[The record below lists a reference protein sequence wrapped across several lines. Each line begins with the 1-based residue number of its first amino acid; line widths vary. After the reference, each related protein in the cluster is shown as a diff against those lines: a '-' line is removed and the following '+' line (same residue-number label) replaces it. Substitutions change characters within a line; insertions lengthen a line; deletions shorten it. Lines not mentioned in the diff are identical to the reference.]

1 MLAAVPNRN
10 PAGLKQDQEKFRTNS
25 VHGSL
30 PYVIVQNFQRASFS
44 EEPVVKKK
52 RTGSE
57 PEDDFEDSE
66 DEMMDTEQLEKF
78 ALAQL

>member
-1 MLAAVPNRN
+1 MPIRN

-30 PYVIVQNFQRASFS
+30 PYAIVQNFQRASFS

-52 RTGSE
+52 KTGSE

>member
-1 MLAAVPNRN
+1 
-10 PAGLKQDQEKFRTNS
+10 LKRHIPIYFEINGIRLKT
-25 VHGSL
+25 
-30 PYVIVQNFQRASFS
+30 FQRDSFS

-52 RTGSE
+52 RSQ

>member
-1 MLAAVPNRN
+1 MPIRN

-66 DEMMDTEQLEKF
+66 DEIMDTEQLEKF

>member
-1 MLAAVPNRN
+1 MERHTPIHFEINGIR
-10 PAGLKQDQEKFRTNS
+10 LKT
-25 VHGSL
+25 
-30 PYVIVQNFQRASFS
+30 FQRDSFS

-52 RTGSE
+52 RSQ

>member
-1 MLAAVPNRN
+1 MKTFLR
-10 PAGLKQDQEKFRTNS
+10 D
-25 VHGSL
+25 
-30 PYVIVQNFQRASFS
+30 SFS

-52 RTGSE
+52 RNQ

>member
-1 MLAAVPNRN
+1 M
-10 PAGLKQDQEKFRTNS
+10 T
-25 VHGSL
+25 
-30 PYVIVQNFQRASFS
+30 YTIVQNFDRASFS

-52 RTGSE
+52 RSEE

-66 DEMMDTEQLEKF
+66 DEIMDTEQLEKF

>member
-1 MLAAVPNRN
+1 MPIRN

-52 RTGSE
+52 RSEGREE
-57 PEDDFEDSE
+57 PEDDYEDSE

>member
-1 MLAAVPNRN
+1 MPNRN
-10 PAGLKQDQEKFRTNS
+10 PAGLKQDQEKIRTNS
-25 VHGSL
+25 VHGFL

-52 RTGSE
+52 RTGSG

>member
-1 MLAAVPNRN
+1 M
-10 PAGLKQDQEKFRTNS
+10 
-25 VHGSL
+25 
-30 PYVIVQNFQRASFS
+30 IVQNFQRASFS

-52 RTGSE
+52 RSEGREE
-57 PEDDFEDSE
+57 PEDDYEDSE

>member
-1 MLAAVPNRN
+1 MHFEINGI
-10 PAGLKQDQEKFRTNS
+10 GLKT
-25 VHGSL
+25 
-30 PYVIVQNFQRASFS
+30 FQRDSFS

-52 RTGSE
+52 RSQ